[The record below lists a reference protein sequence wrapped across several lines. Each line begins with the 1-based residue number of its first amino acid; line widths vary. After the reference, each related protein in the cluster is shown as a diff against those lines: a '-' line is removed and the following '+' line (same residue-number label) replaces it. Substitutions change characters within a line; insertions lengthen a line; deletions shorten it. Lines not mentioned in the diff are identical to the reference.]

1 MAAGPCDG
9 AGLMARS
16 WGLGSWAL
24 GDLLGTLFERRA
36 AADVTASGKPL
47 TTLCW
52 ALLSGQGEV
61 SGMKCAAE
69 VLMRYRQANTED
81 KAAFFRF
88 LADDMDLDPAAVI
101 AAAQA
106 YADKADAG
114 TMAALL
120 DVAEPPRQELLRR
133 LNQAPRG
140 TADLVAMRVDL
151 MEAIK
156 AQPDLARVDLDFQHL
171 FASWFNRGFL
181 VLRRIGWESPANI
194 LEKIIAY
201 EAVHEIHS
209 WDDLR
214 RRLEPP
220 DRRCFAFFHPSMPDD
235 PLIFVEVALTQG
247 IPGAIGPLLA
257 EDRHALTPSNV
268 NTAVFYSIS
277 NCQAGLRG
285 ISFGNSLIKQVVD
298 VLGREEPGLK
308 TFVTLS
314 PIPGLCRWMDTQR
327 DAAQPLPDTAADAE
341 ALRRVAACYLLQ
353 AKASDGQ
360 PLDPVARFH
369 LGNGAELHEIHAAAD
384 LSSKGQ
390 KQSHGAMVNY
400 LYDPANVERNHE
412 AFASKKTI
420 AAARS
425 VKALVV
431 AAKDQK

>member
-1 MAAGPCDG
+1 
-9 AGLMARS
+9 MARG
-16 WGLGSWAL
+16 WGLGGWAL
-24 GDLLGTLFERRA
+24 GDLLGTLFERRG
-36 AADVTASGKPL
+36 AADVTASDKPL
-47 TTLCW
+47 TTLCR

-69 VLMRYRQANTED
+69 VLMRYRLASQTE

-106 YADKADAG
+106 YADKADVG

-133 LNQAPRG
+133 LNQAPGG

-151 MEAIK
+151 MAAMK
-156 AQPDLARVDLDFQHL
+156 TQPDLARVDLDFQHL

-181 VLRRIGWESPANI
+181 VLRKIGWESPANI

-209 WDDLR
+209 WADLR

-257 EDRHALTPSNV
+257 EDRDAMSLSQV
-268 NTAVFYSIS
+268 DTAVFYSIS

-314 PIPGLCRWMDTQR
+314 PIPGLCRWIDTEQQ
-327 DAAQPLPDTAADAE
+327 DGQMPHPTDPET
-341 ALRRVAACYLLQ
+341 LRRVAARYLLQ
-353 AKASDGQ
+353 AKVADGQ

-369 LGNGAELHEIHAAAD
+369 LGNGAELHDIHAAAD
-384 LSSKGQ
+384 LSDKGQ
-390 KQSHGAMVNY
+390 RQSCGAMVNY
-400 LYDPANVERNHE
+400 LYDPAKVESNHE

-425 VKALVV
+425 VKALAV
-431 AAKDQK
+431 AAKDQN